1 MNATAFDG
9 GKVHLLTELAARCGV
24 GKHAP
29 RSQWQTDLGEVTCRR
44 CLRFWLV
51 DQRRVAAVQAE
62 TTKGHR
68 QPAALC
74 RAAAMRE
81 EL

>member
-9 GKVHLLTELAARCGV
+9 GKVHVLTELAARCGV

-44 CLRFWLV
+44 CLRFRLL
-51 DQRRVAAVQAE
+51 DQR
-62 TTKGHR
+62 H
-68 QPAALC
+68 L
-74 RAAAMRE
+74 AAAGAE
-81 EL
+81 EKPKLRNS